1 MVGLQPL
8 QLVLQYVALP
18 IPSYDAVDFPEEHV
32 MQKFLSVPSDFA
44 HDQLEQAVSGDQFF
58 SFVSCFSD
66 SAFSMSG
73 T

>member
-32 MQKFLSVPSDFA
+32 MQKLISVPSDFA
-44 HDQLEQAVSGDQFF
+44 HDQLE
-58 SFVSCFSD
+58 
-66 SAFSMSG
+66 
-73 T
+73 